1 MDKAQIMK
9 ERAHALAREPQET
22 AVTRE
27 RLEIIGFVLAS
38 ETYAV
43 EMAFVREVV
52 SLKEF
57 TPVPGMPPFI
67 LGIVNVRGQ
76 ILSVVDL
83 KKFFCLP
90 EMGLGQLNTLIILR
104 NDQMEF
110 GILADDLLGVWTIA
124 VDSIGNVPPTVS
136 GIGVQYLRGVTPDHA
151 IILDAGKIITDGN
164 IIVNQG
170 A

>member
-9 ERAHALAREPQET
+9 ERAHALAREPLEK
-22 AVTRE
+22 AVTQE

-83 KKFFCLP
+83 KKFFSLP

-110 GILADDLLGVWTIA
+110 GILADDLLGVWTIP
-124 VDSIGNVPPTVS
+124 VNSIRDVPPTVS
-136 GIGVQYLRGVTPDHA
+136 GIGAQYLRGVTPDHA